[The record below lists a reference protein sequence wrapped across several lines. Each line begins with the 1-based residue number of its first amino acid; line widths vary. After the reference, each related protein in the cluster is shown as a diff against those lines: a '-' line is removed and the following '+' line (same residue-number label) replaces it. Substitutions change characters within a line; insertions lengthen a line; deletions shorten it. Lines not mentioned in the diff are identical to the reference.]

1 MPVDWHKIF
10 NLKIDWVMLLA
21 TLPIVIAGMLTMD
34 SFTVDNYFMD
44 RQIIWLAIGITGF
57 FIASMIDW
65 RFLRQSGVVA
75 SLYGGGILLLLITL
89 VFAQATK
96 GAKSWVSIFG
106 LSLEPADFV
115 ALIIVIILAK
125 YFARRHI
132 EIAHIRHILVS
143 GIYAFIPFLLILAQ
157 PNFGSAV
164 IIFFVWLSMIM
175 VSGVSKKHLFL
186 VFAVGVIAFASLWI
200 FAFKPYQKARILS
213 FVNPMA
219 DIRGAGYN
227 AFQSTIAVGSGGLF
241 GKGVG
246 YGTQSRLKFLPEYQ
260 TDFIFASFAE
270 EWGYI
275 GVLIIFFLFSIIIW
289 RILRNATLGAS
300 NFETLFSVGVA
311 SLLMTHFAI
320 HVGMNIGVMPVTGL
334 PMPFMSY
341 GGSHLLNEYLMLGII
356 NGMRKY
362 ALAYHRDDVQNEFI
376 GPQ

>member
-1 MPVDWHKIF
+1 MPIDWRKIF
-10 NLKIDWVMLLA
+10 SLKIDWVMLLA
-21 TLPIVIAGMLTMD
+21 TLPIMAAGMLTMD
-34 SFTVDNYFMD
+34 SFTVDNYFME
-44 RQIIWLAIGITGF
+44 RQVVWLIVGLVAF
-57 FIASMIDW
+57 FGASMVDW

-75 SLYGGGILLLLITL
+75 SLYGIGVLVLTITL
-89 VFAQATK
+89 IFAQATK
-96 GAKSWVSIFG
+96 GAKSWLSIFG
-106 LSLEPADFV
+106 LTLEPADFV
-115 ALIIVIILAK
+115 ALIVIIILAK

-143 GIYAFIPFLLILAQ
+143 GVYAFIPFVLILVQ
-157 PNFGSAV
+157 PNFGSAM
-164 IIFFVWLSMIM
+164 IIFFIWLAMIM
-175 VSGVSKKHLFL
+175 VSGVSKKHLFI
-186 VFAVGVIAFASLWI
+186 VFSVGLIAFASLWL

-213 FVNPMA
+213 FANPMA

-227 AFQSTIAVGSGGLF
+227 AFQSTIAVGSGGWF

-270 EWGYI
+270 EWGYF
-275 GVLIIFFLFSIIIW
+275 GVLIIFFLFGVILW

-300 NFETLFSVGVA
+300 NFETLFSVGVV
-311 SLLMTHFAI
+311 SLLMIHFII

-362 ALAYHRDDVQNEFI
+362 ALAYHRDDVENEFI

>member
-1 MPVDWHKIF
+1 MMLDWRRIF
-10 NLKIDWVMLLA
+10 SLQIDWVMLLA
-21 TLPIVIAGMLTMD
+21 TLPIVVAGMLTMD
-34 SFTVDNYFMD
+34 SFTADNYFLQ
-44 RQIIWLAIGITGF
+44 RQIIWFVISLIAF
-57 FIASMIDW
+57 FSASLIDW

-75 SLYGGGILLLLITL
+75 SLYGVGVVLLMITFM
-89 VFAQATK
+89 FAEATR
-96 GAKSWVSIFG
+96 GSKSWLSVFG
-106 LSLEPADFV
+106 LTLEPSDFT
-115 ALIIVIILAK
+115 ALIIIIILAK
-125 YFARRHI
+125 YFTRRHI

-143 GIYAFIPFLLILAQ
+143 GVYAFIPFVLIFIQ
-157 PNFGSAV
+157 PNFGSAMV
-164 IIFFVWLSMIM
+164 IFFIWLAMIM
-175 VSGVSKKHLFL
+175 VSGVSKKHLLL
-186 VFAVGVIAFASLWI
+186 VFSVGLIVFASLWL

-213 FVNPMA
+213 FINPMA

-227 AFQSTIAVGSGGLF
+227 AFQSMIAVGSGGWF

-270 EWGYI
+270 EWGYV
-275 GVLIIFFLFSIIIW
+275 GVLILFFLFGVIIW
-289 RILRNATLGAS
+289 RILHNATLGAS
-300 NFETLFSVGVA
+300 NFETLFGVGVV
-311 SLLMTHFAI
+311 SLLMINFTI

-362 ALAYHRDDVQNEFI
+362 NLAYHRDDMHNEFV

>member
-1 MPVDWHKIF
+1 MLDWRRIF
-10 NLKIDWVMLLA
+10 SLQIDWMMLLA
-21 TLPIVIAGMLTMD
+21 TLPIVVAGMLTMD
-34 SFTVDNYFMD
+34 SFTADNYFLQ
-44 RQIIWLAIGITGF
+44 RQIIWFVISLIAF
-57 FIASMIDW
+57 FSASLIDW

-75 SLYGGGILLLLITL
+75 SLYGAGVVLLMITFM
-89 VFAQATK
+89 FAKATR
-96 GAKSWVSIFG
+96 GSKSWLSVFG
-106 LSLEPADFV
+106 LTLEPSDFT
-115 ALIIVIILAK
+115 ALIIIIILAK
-125 YFARRHI
+125 YFTRRHI

-143 GIYAFIPFLLILAQ
+143 GVYAFIPFFLIFIQ
-157 PNFGSAV
+157 PNFGSAMV
-164 IIFFVWLSMIM
+164 IFFIWLAMIM
-175 VSGVSKKHLFL
+175 VSGVSKKHLL
-186 VFAVGVIAFASLWI
+186 IVFSVGLIVFASLWL

-213 FVNPMA
+213 FINPMA

-227 AFQSTIAVGSGGLF
+227 AFQSMIAVGSGGWF

-275 GVLIIFFLFSIIIW
+275 GVLILFFLFGVIIW
-289 RILRNATLGAS
+289 RILHNATLGAS
-300 NFETLFSVGVA
+300 NFETLFGVGVV
-311 SLLMTHFAI
+311 SLLMINFTI

-362 ALAYHRDDVQNEFI
+362 NLAYHRDDMHNEFV